1 MIRGDLCKLHNPGI
15 TARLPEVLVHEHMVN
30 AIIVIS
36 ATGESPRGMVPM
48 VPVIMRLFILQK
60 WIMSFLLLWFISPDL
75 WALIIPAQLRFG
87 SPPIAF
93 MSLHAYNK
101 HVMLFNAPYKWTH
114 YCWMLHVASTC
125 TPCWMLS
132 AVLASVCSPLQ
143 HWCNN
148 TQHCWHNNVGSSCVY
163 LHVA

>member
-30 AIIVIS
+30 AIVIS

-60 WIMSFLLLWFISPDL
+60 WIMSFLLLWFISPHP
-75 WALIIPAQLRFG
+75 WALIIPTQLRFG

-93 MSLHAYNK
+93 MSLHAYNT
-101 HVMLFNAPYKWTH
+101 HVMLFK
-114 YCWMLHVASTC
+114 ASTC

-132 AVLASVCSPLQ
+132 AVLASVCTPLQ

-148 TQHCWHNNVGSSCVY
+148 TRHCWHNKVGSSCVH

>member
-30 AIIVIS
+30 AIVIS

-60 WIMSFLLLWFISPDL
+60 WIMSFLLLWFISPDP
-75 WALIIPAQLRFG
+75 WALIIPTQLRFG

-93 MSLHAYNK
+93 MSLHAHNK
-101 HVMLFNAPYKWTH
+101 HVMLFKAPYKWTH

-132 AVLASVCSPLQ
+132 AVLASVCTPLQ

-148 TQHCWHNNVGSSCVY
+148 TQHCWHNNVGSSCVH